1 MSKRCLSKGGRPK
14 AFWGAV
20 IPAIASLAGSII
32 SSSMSAKN
40 QRDALKSQQEEQNR
54 QNLMQQN
61 DATARTLN
69 NYLSS
74 WGDDEDELRVLYKK
88 GGRRKLRN
96 AAMITD
102 GGVAI
107 PLGNG
112 TYLLQGG
119 SHNQVNESGQTGI
132 GINAGGKEIE
142 AEDGEVV
149 QNKGNELR
157 IFSAQPILNGV
168 SPSEAVISGVNKD
181 KVFRQQEAIKQR
193 RHLRNGYSS
202 PVGRDRAAWGAT
214 FTTPDYIGLG
224 TNVLA
229 SILSGVVANKNYNR
243 ETRHLEALRGESD
256 VLPRPPDV
264 LAFLEMLG
272 LLQVG
277 RVPPVARGIHLDV
290 GDRDV
295 RRSVDTM
302 VAEQERLV
310 HEESVVPEAL
320 VVLPAAPVLER
331 LVEPHRLGDG
341 ARGRH
346 RVHKPFPR
354 AAEDR
359 LEAVV
364 LPRRLAGAGERLR
377 AERRARRQRQVRV
390 VALGEGLLVGVRDG
404 RLRDGPVDEMPERA
418 VGLFLHRAGAH
429 VRVGIGVRGEER
441 EDRLGVFADRARRDA
456 AAVVA
461 EYPRLAVLLPSL
473 RHPFAVLVAV
483 VVDAGDHV
491 AGGDEAR
498 LGAQHGLQAHR
509 PVGRVRDRDG
519 DLPLVSRRARVYRGG
534 DARHGRLGACRER
547 NVQRGDR
554 TCGQCRS
561 RKRQTYFVHHP
572 ILR

>member
-229 SILSGVVANKNYNR
+229 SILSGVVANKNYNNLLKDINFTLP
-243 ETRHLEALRGESD
+243 EYVDESFVAGPTRWRNEAQKAD
-256 VLPRPPDV
+256 VMRNDINARLDTSRNTSSSNVALDRMQTIGTNTMYELNKLDDEKSNKEAEMRMKNAEMYNQS
-264 LAFLEMLG
+264 LARRAAARNAWLQSVAEIKNKELATRLG
-272 LLQVG
+272 LQEAKVNSNVGMIQGIGSSIGGFLQQGIDRYENEQARRALFGSSENGSVINLVRAG
-277 RVPPVARGIHLDV
+277 YRISNRDMVNAYNDALDNYNRTGSDKDAYEVAFY
-290 GDRDV
+290 
-295 RRSVDTM
+295 
-302 VAEQERLV
+302 AK
-310 HEESVVPEAL
+310 
-320 VVLPAAPVLER
+320 
-331 LVEPHRLGDG
+331 RLGPKL
-341 ARGRH
+341 AKRYNLRT
-346 RVHKPFPR
+346 PR
-354 AAEDR
+354 NSSTSFSET
-359 LEAVV
+359 LES
-364 LPRRLAGAGERLR
+364 
-377 AERRARRQRQVRV
+377 
-390 VALGEGLLVGVRDG
+390 
-404 RLRDGPVDEMPERA
+404 
-418 VGLFLHRAGAH
+418 
-429 VRVGIGVRGEER
+429 I
-441 EDRLGVFADRARRDA
+441 
-456 AAVVA
+456 
-461 EYPRLAVLLPSL
+461 
-473 RHPFAVLVAV
+473 
-483 VVDAGDHV
+483 
-491 AGGDEAR
+491 
-498 LGAQHGLQAHR
+498 
-509 PVGRVRDRDG
+509 
-519 DLPLVSRRARVYRGG
+519 
-534 DARHGRLGACRER
+534 
-547 NVQRGDR
+547 
-554 TCGQCRS
+554 
-561 RKRQTYFVHHP
+561 
-572 ILR
+572 